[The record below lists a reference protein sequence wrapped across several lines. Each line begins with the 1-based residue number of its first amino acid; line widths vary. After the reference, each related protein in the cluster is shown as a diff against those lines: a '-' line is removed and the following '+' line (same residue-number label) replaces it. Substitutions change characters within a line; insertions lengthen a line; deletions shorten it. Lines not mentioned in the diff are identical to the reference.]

1 LTTFEFAQARR
12 KTPSYGRV
20 PSLKGPLHAGL
31 PAEELVATVR
41 PEDII
46 VSLAPVEYVSA
57 RNQLRGQIKKI
68 IRTDSR
74 TLCCVD
80 VGMDLLADVTHFSA
94 TELELYP
101 GKPIWCLFKTHA
113 MNYPW
118 GSGSDGVSDELFAR
132 GREVDS
138 AHRNHCFSAHS

>member
-1 LTTFEFAQARR
+1 M
-12 KTPSYGRV
+12 
-20 PSLKGPLHAGL
+20 
-31 PAEELVATVR
+31 ATVR

-80 VGMDLLADVTHFSA
+80 VGIDLLADVTHVSA

-113 MNYPW
+113 MRYPW
-118 GSGSDGVSDELFAR
+118 GSHCAETAGDRSNGTYRTYSERRRRSQR
-132 GREVDS
+132 GDQ
-138 AHRNHCFSAHS
+138 CFSAQS